1 MVTVLDPP
9 RTSHPCTVSV
19 RDRDDGVPVVRFE
32 VGAGQRVLHEMIRCN
47 VRALPVGCRG
57 GGCGVCRVRVV
68 EGAYLVQRMSRKHV
82 SSDDVERGVVLA
94 CRIVPVTDLVL
105 ELAPVAPVQDHDP
118 STDHPSTD
126 TDHNKEN

>member
-9 RTSHPCTVSV
+9 RTTHPCTVSV
-19 RDRDDGVPVVRFE
+19 RCHDDGVPVVRFE

-68 EGAYLVQRMSRKHV
+68 EGAYLALRMSRKHV
-82 SSDDVERGVVLA
+82 SGDDVERGVVLA

-105 ELAPVAPVQDHDP
+105 ELAPIAPVAAHNP
-118 STDHPSTD
+118 CTEYPSTD
-126 TDHNKEN
+126 TDQSKEY